1 MKKEKE
7 YKKNKQTNKQ
17 TAVAFLRRRETA
29 FKAFEHG
36 IFSLLTDKYS
46 EQSEQPEQSEKS
58 EQSEQFKYFT
68 RIK

>member
-1 MKKEKE
+1 M
-7 YKKNKQTNKQ
+7 
-17 TAVAFLRRRETA
+17 ALLRRRETA

-46 EQSEQPEQSEKS
+46 EQSEQPEQSE
-58 EQSEQFKYFT
+58 QFKYFT

>member
-1 MKKEKE
+1 M
-7 YKKNKQTNKQ
+7 
-17 TAVAFLRRRETA
+17 AFLRRRETA

>member
-7 YKKNKQTNKQ
+7 YKTNKQTNKQ

-46 EQSEQPEQSEKS
+46 EQPEQSEKS